1 MVFKPRAASRSR
13 HLKQRL
19 RPFLAYRPGLDL
31 AKSPGRPGRRHPG
44 PVTDRKPTAPFRP
57 VCGIMGLG
65 WTLAKTGRL
74 RLRLDRKEDTMVSPI
89 LVPLDGSRLAEQ
101 ALPCAVMLGKG
112 LSAELVLLRAVS
124 METDADE
131 ALKEIGLE
139 IDRLMDQAEAEAE
152 GYLEKVAAQ
161 IREPGLD
168 ASQVV
173 CRGPAAEAIV
183 DHASQTG
190 IQQIVMATH
199 GYSGIS
205 RWRYGSVA
213 ERVLLSANVPVLLI
227 RAKEGEQS
235 DRQETKRCQR
245 VLVPLDGSEM
255 AEQVLPAAAEVARA
269 VGAEIVLLRVVTL
282 QVYGSSEAMWYPGP
296 DGWVEAITQA
306 AVTYLNQVADSL
318 RERGVGVT
326 IATETGPVAETIIRF
341 AEANLIDL
349 VAMCTH
355 GRTGLVR
362 WALGSVADRVLRG
375 GSTPVLLVRAR
386 PSHATADSS
395 RI

>member
-1 MVFKPRAASRSR
+1 
-13 HLKQRL
+13 
-19 RPFLAYRPGLDL
+19 
-31 AKSPGRPGRRHPG
+31 
-44 PVTDRKPTAPFRP
+44 
-57 VCGIMGLG
+57 
-65 WTLAKTGRL
+65 
-74 RLRLDRKEDTMVSPI
+74 MVSPI

-112 LSAELVLLRAVS
+112 LSAQLMLLRAVS

-131 ALKEIGLE
+131 ALKQIGLE
-139 IDRLMDQAEAEAE
+139 IGRLMDQAEAEAE
-152 GYLEKVAAQ
+152 GYLENVAAQ
-161 IREPGLD
+161 IRELGLD
-168 ASQVV
+168 VSQVV
-173 CRGPAAEAIV
+173 RRGPAAEAIV
-183 DHASQTG
+183 DCANQTD

-213 ERVLLSANVPVLLI
+213 ERVLQSANVPVLLV
-227 RAKEGEQS
+227 RAKEGEES

-255 AEQVLPAAAEVARA
+255 AEQVLPATADVARA
-269 VGAEIVLLRVVTL
+269 VGAEMVLLRVVTL

-296 DGWVEAITQA
+296 DGWVEAITQV

-318 RERGVGVT
+318 REQGVSVT

-341 AEANLIDL
+341 AEANLVDL

-375 GSTPVLLVRAR
+375 GSTPVLLVRAK

>member
-1 MVFKPRAASRSR
+1 
-13 HLKQRL
+13 
-19 RPFLAYRPGLDL
+19 
-31 AKSPGRPGRRHPG
+31 
-44 PVTDRKPTAPFRP
+44 
-57 VCGIMGLG
+57 
-65 WTLAKTGRL
+65 
-74 RLRLDRKEDTMVSPI
+74 MVSPI

-161 IREPGLD
+161 IREPGLGV
-168 ASQVV
+168 SQAVR
-173 CRGPAAEAIV
+173 RGPAAEAIV
-183 DHASQTG
+183 DYANQTDA
-190 IQQIVMATH
+190 QQIVMATH
-199 GYSGIS
+199 GHSGIS

-213 ERVLLSANVPVLLI
+213 ERVLQSANVPVLLI
-227 RAKEGEQS
+227 RAKEGEEGG
-235 DRQETKRCQR
+235 RQETKHCQR
-245 VLVPLDGSEM
+245 ILVPLDGSEM
-255 AEQVLPAAAEVARA
+255 AEQVLPATADVARA
-269 VGAEIVLLRVVTL
+269 VGAEMILLRVVTL

-375 GSTPVLLVRAR
+375 GSTPVLLVRAG

-395 RI
+395 RT

>member
-1 MVFKPRAASRSR
+1 
-13 HLKQRL
+13 
-19 RPFLAYRPGLDL
+19 
-31 AKSPGRPGRRHPG
+31 
-44 PVTDRKPTAPFRP
+44 
-57 VCGIMGLG
+57 
-65 WTLAKTGRL
+65 
-74 RLRLDRKEDTMVSPI
+74 MVSPI

-101 ALPCAVMLGKG
+101 ALPCAVMLGQG

-139 IDRLMDQAEAEAE
+139 IERLMDQAEAEAE
-152 GYLEKVAAQ
+152 GYLENVAAQ
-161 IREPGLD
+161 IREPGLGV
-168 ASQVV
+168 SQVV
-173 CRGPAAEAIV
+173 RRGPAAEAIV
-183 DHASQTG
+183 DYASQTG

-213 ERVLLSANVPVLLI
+213 ERVLQSANVPVLLI
-227 RAKEGEQS
+227 RAKEGEEEG

-245 VLVPLDGSEM
+245 ILVPLDGSEM
-255 AEQVLPAAAEVARA
+255 AEQVLPTTADVARA
-269 VGAEIVLLRVVTL
+269 IGAEMVLLRVVTL

-306 AVTYLNQVADSL
+306 AVTYLNEVADSL

-326 IATETGPVAETIIRF
+326 VATETGPVAETIIRF
-341 AEANLIDL
+341 AEATSIDL

>member
-1 MVFKPRAASRSR
+1 
-13 HLKQRL
+13 
-19 RPFLAYRPGLDL
+19 
-31 AKSPGRPGRRHPG
+31 
-44 PVTDRKPTAPFRP
+44 
-57 VCGIMGLG
+57 
-65 WTLAKTGRL
+65 
-74 RLRLDRKEDTMVSPI
+74 
-89 LVPLDGSRLAEQ
+89 
-101 ALPCAVMLGKG
+101 MLGKD
-112 LSAELVLLRAVS
+112 LSAHLVLLRAVS

-131 ALKEIGLE
+131 SLKEIGLGIE
-139 IDRLMDQAEAEAE
+139 TLMDQAEEEAE
-152 GYLEKVAAQ
+152 GYLENEAAQ
-161 IREPGLD
+161 IRESGLGV
-168 ASQVV
+168 SQVV
-173 CRGPAAEAIV
+173 RRGPAAEAIV
-183 DHASQTG
+183 DYASQTD

-213 ERVLLSANVPVLLI
+213 ERVLQSANVPVLLI
-227 RAKEGEQS
+227 RAKEGEEEG

-245 VLVPLDGSEM
+245 ILVPLDGSEM
-255 AEQVLPAAAEVARA
+255 AEQVLPTTADVARA
-269 VGAEIVLLRVVTL
+269 IGAEMVLLRVVTL

-306 AVTYLNQVADSL
+306 AVTYLNEVADSL

-326 IATETGPVAETIIRF
+326 VATETGPVAETIIRF

-375 GSTPVLLVRAR
+375 GSAPVLLVRAKG
-386 PSHATADSS
+386 
-395 RI
+395 

>member
-1 MVFKPRAASRSR
+1 VDYAN
-13 HLKQRL
+13 Q
-19 RPFLAYRPGLDL
+19 
-31 AKSPGRPGRRHPG
+31 
-44 PVTDRKPTAPFRP
+44 
-57 VCGIMGLG
+57 
-65 WTLAKTGRL
+65 
-74 RLRLDRKEDTMVSPI
+74 
-89 LVPLDGSRLAEQ
+89 
-101 ALPCAVMLGKG
+101 
-112 LSAELVLLRAVS
+112 
-124 METDADE
+124 TDA
-131 ALKEIGLE
+131 
-139 IDRLMDQAEAEAE
+139 
-152 GYLEKVAAQ
+152 
-161 IREPGLD
+161 
-168 ASQVV
+168 
-173 CRGPAAEAIV
+173 
-183 DHASQTG
+183 
-190 IQQIVMATH
+190 QQIVMATH

-227 RAKEGEQS
+227 RAKEGEEGG
-235 DRQETKRCQR
+235 RQETKHCQR
-245 VLVPLDGSEM
+245 ILVPLDGSEM
-255 AEQVLPAAAEVARA
+255 AEQVLPATADVARA
-269 VGAEIVLLRVVTL
+269 VGAEMVLLRVVTL

-375 GSTPVLLVRAR
+375 GSTPVLLVRAG

-395 RI
+395 RT

>member
-1 MVFKPRAASRSR
+1 
-13 HLKQRL
+13 
-19 RPFLAYRPGLDL
+19 
-31 AKSPGRPGRRHPG
+31 
-44 PVTDRKPTAPFRP
+44 
-57 VCGIMGLG
+57 
-65 WTLAKTGRL
+65 
-74 RLRLDRKEDTMVSPI
+74 
-89 LVPLDGSRLAEQ
+89 
-101 ALPCAVMLGKG
+101 MLGQG
-112 LSAELVLLRAVS
+112 LSAELVLLRVVS

-131 ALKEIGLE
+131 ALKEMGLE
-139 IDRLMDQAEAEAE
+139 IERLMDQAEAEAE
-152 GYLEKVAAQ
+152 GYLENVAAQ
-161 IREPGLD
+161 IREPGLGV
-168 ASQVV
+168 SQVV
-173 CRGPAAEAIV
+173 RRGPAAEVIV
-183 DHASQTG
+183 DYASQTG

-213 ERVLLSANVPVLLI
+213 ERVLQSANVPVLLI
-227 RAKEGEQS
+227 RAKEGEEG

-245 VLVPLDGSEM
+245 ILVPLDGSEM
-255 AEQVLPAAAEVARA
+255 AEQVLLVTADVARA
-269 VGAEIVLLRVVTL
+269 IGAEMVLLRVVTL

-306 AVTYLNQVADSL
+306 AVTYLNEVADSL

-341 AEANLIDL
+341 AEANSIDL

>member
-1 MVFKPRAASRSR
+1 
-13 HLKQRL
+13 
-19 RPFLAYRPGLDL
+19 
-31 AKSPGRPGRRHPG
+31 
-44 PVTDRKPTAPFRP
+44 
-57 VCGIMGLG
+57 
-65 WTLAKTGRL
+65 
-74 RLRLDRKEDTMVSPI
+74 MVSQI

-101 ALPCAVMLGKG
+101 ALPCAVMLGQG
-112 LSAELVLLRAVS
+112 LSAGLVLLRAVS

-139 IDRLMDQAEAEAE
+139 IERLMDQAEAEAE
-152 GYLEKVAAQ
+152 GYLENVAAQ
-161 IREPGLD
+161 IREPGLGV
-168 ASQVV
+168 SQVV
-173 CRGPAAEAIV
+173 RRGPAAETIV
-183 DHASQTG
+183 DYASQTD

-213 ERVLLSANVPVLLI
+213 ERVLQSANVPVLLI
-227 RAKEGEQS
+227 RAKEGEEG

-245 VLVPLDGSEM
+245 ILVPLDGSEM
-255 AEQVLPAAAEVARA
+255 AEQVLLATADVARA
-269 VGAEIVLLRVVTL
+269 IGAEMVLLRVVTL

-306 AVTYLNQVADSL
+306 AVTYLNEVADSL

-341 AEANLIDL
+341 AEANVIDL